1 MKLRT
6 KRLILRP
13 VTKKDVADLAK
24 SLNNLN
30 ISRWIVPMP
39 HPYKKKDAVWW
50 INKQIKEHKSKE
62 RTDYTFVIEL
72 KPNKRLIG
80 AVGVFGFDKK
90 KVKGELGYWLDEN
103 HWQKGIM
110 SEAVKAVI
118 NFAFNKL
125 KLKRLV
131 IPAFAGN
138 PGSNAIA
145 KKFGFV
151 HEGKLRQHAHCK
163 ATGKIHDENIWG
175 LLREEWRMK

>member
-1 MKLRT
+1 MKLET

-13 VTKKDVADLAK
+13 VTAKDAKDLAE

-30 ISRWIVPMP
+30 ISKWIVPMP
-39 HPYKKKDAVWW
+39 YPYKLKDAKYW
-50 INKQIKEHKSKE
+50 INKQLKEHKEKE

-80 AVGVFGFDKK
+80 AVGIFGFDSK
-90 KVKGELGYWLDEN
+90 KVKGELGYWLDQN

-110 SEAVKAVI
+110 SEAVEAVI
-118 NFAFNKL
+118 SFGFNKL
-125 KLKRLV
+125 KLKKIL

-145 KKFGFV
+145 KKFGFTI
-151 HEGKLRQHAHCK
+151 EGKMRQHAHCK

-175 LLREEWRMK
+175 LLRSEWRKN